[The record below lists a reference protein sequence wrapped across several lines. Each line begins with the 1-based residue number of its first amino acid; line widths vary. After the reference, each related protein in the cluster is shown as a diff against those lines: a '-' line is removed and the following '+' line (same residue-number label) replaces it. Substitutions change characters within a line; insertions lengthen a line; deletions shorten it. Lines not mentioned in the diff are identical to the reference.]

1 MDTWLAIALI
11 AVVVAVGLVVLAVAG
26 LRIAGA
32 VKRLLDATG
41 RTGARFADETGL
53 LRARRAA
60 LRVAVAQRKAS
71 NTDSTR
77 SQVPSLK
84 GRQEKD
90 LIG

>member
-1 MDTWLAIALI
+1 VDTWLVIALI
-11 AVVVAVGLVVLAVAG
+11 AVVVAVGLAVLVFAG
-26 LRIAGA
+26 LRFAA
-32 VKRLLDATG
+32 ALKRLLTATG

-60 LRVAVAQRKAS
+60 LRVAVAQRKAR

-77 SQVPSLK
+77 PQVRSPR